1 MTGTDAGLRGTP
13 AIDPQACNALTTT
26 PAGLLVPR
34 TSLAALPSSAPA
46 PVGATRSVDIDL
58 VHPGGCPDAWQIG
71 ARLSPVS
78 GEAVLATAA
87 NLLPSPGAWVN
98 TALVVTL
105 PEPGRYYL
113 SWDARA
119 QICAQVN
126 YCTNAWIE
134 GAVFDNASGAVE
146 AGPRTIMQHQFSKA
160 NDGSVLQTC
169 QSATSPITHIS
180 VVTAAQGS
188 RTLRLRGIFQNSTTC
203 ANTVFQSATMPAS
216 RNYVTWTK
224 ITD

>member
-1 MTGTDAGLRGTP
+1 MTGTDASLKGAP
-13 AIDPQACNALTTT
+13 AVDPQACNALTTT

-46 PVGATRSVDIDL
+46 PVGATRSVDVDL

-87 NLLPSPGAWVN
+87 NLLPAPGAWVD

-113 SWDARA
+113 SWDVRA
-119 QICAQVN
+119 QVCAQVN
-126 YCTNAWIE
+126 YCSNAWVE
-134 GAVFDNASGAVE
+134 GAIFDAAGAVE
-146 AGPRTIMQHQFSKA
+146 AGPRTITQHQFSKA
-160 NDGSVLQTC
+160 NDGTALQTC

-188 RTLRLRGIFQNSTTC
+188 RTLRLRGLFQNSTTC
-203 ANTVFQSATMPAS
+203 ANTTFQSCTMPAS
-216 RNYVTWTK
+216 RNYVTWHK